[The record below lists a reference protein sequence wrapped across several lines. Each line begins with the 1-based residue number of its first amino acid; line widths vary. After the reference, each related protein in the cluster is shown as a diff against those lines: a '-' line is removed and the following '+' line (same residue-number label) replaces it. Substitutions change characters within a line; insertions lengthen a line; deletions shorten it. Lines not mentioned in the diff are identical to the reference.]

1 MTDNLRNDSLVWSG
15 FLRAIETSPVEVG
28 SVLGASGLEHPLL
41 AVGADTARKRMVVVS
56 GAADAREAALVLAD
70 LQASFKSVQ
79 ILMVRSV
86 DGETDPIDG
95 DADQMLGLCFVP
107 GPGTSPD
114 AHIFGNNPRDARI
127 ALAQQNILQY
137 FFPAPDHLALALIER
152 WRFATIPQAMDQ
164 LVRAPDLG
172 HPFGPPEI
180 VEEYGTFTEMIVD
193 LQERGLLEVSA
204 HGLEITEAGRALRE
218 QLRDRPREAL
228 ADKLLNRLSASLAFK
243 PIWLPAI
250 RGQNN

>member
-1 MTDNLRNDSLVWSG
+1 MTDNLRTDNLAWSG
-15 FLRAIETSPVEVG
+15 FLRAIETSPVDVR
-28 SVLGASGLEHPLL
+28 SILGASGLEHPLL

-56 GAADAREAALVLAD
+56 GAGDAREAALVLAD

-79 ILMVRSV
+79 ILMVRSTNA
-86 DGETDPIDG
+86 DAISTNG
-95 DADQMLGLCFVP
+95 DADQMLGLCFLRQGD
-107 GPGTSPD
+107 GPE
-114 AHIFGNNPRDARI
+114 AEIFGDAAGDARI
-127 ALAQQNILQY
+127 VLAQQNILQY

-152 WRFATIPQAMDQ
+152 WCFATIPQAIDQ

-180 VEEYGTFTEMIVD
+180 VEEYETFTEMIVD
-193 LQERGLLEVSA
+193 LHGRGLVEVNAQGLEV
-204 HGLEITEAGRALRE
+204 TEAGRALRAE
-218 QLRDRPREAL
+218 IRNRPREAL